1 MISITRCLQR
11 AKYVAIDSHPMSYEE
26 KKMNSLEQL
35 ALLRKKGG
43 IITQLSRSVT
53 TLSNGVPY
61 YFVEFTSVDGSQYG
75 IQAYGDEATELYTE
89 TMRTVGY
96 VKEIPIPLLLR

>member
-61 YFVEFTSVDGSQYG
+61 YFVEFTSVDG
-75 IQAYGDEATELYTE
+75 ANMEFKRME
-89 TMRTVGY
+89 TKQLNFTL
-96 VKEIPIPLLLR
+96 KLC